1 MRSAKRSAFTS
12 LIVIVLLTL
21 AIALGYFT
29 DMLWMRWE
37 RSCFPT
43 LFSDD
48 VISCAEQYDLDADM
62 IYAVIK
68 VTSNFASNHIS
79 EDGRIGL
86 MQLSEETFRWLSD
99 EHLRENLD
107 SGLLYE
113 PSTNI
118 RYGCYYLLYL
128 TTCYESWDAVLAA
141 YLVDQYTVDPWYWE
155 WQADSEAEFI
165 IPDSEIQKKVT
176 KIQQTVDKYKKLY
189 DKKEMYDH
197 ESDESR

>member
-1 MRSAKRSAFTS
+1 MRSSRRSAFTS
-12 LIVIVLLTL
+12 AIVIILLAL
-21 AIALGYFT
+21 AVTLGYIT
-29 DMLWMRWE
+29 DLVWERWE
-37 RSCFPT
+37 CSLYPT
-43 LFSDD
+43 EFSHD

-62 IYAVIK
+62 IYALIK
-68 VTSNFASNHIS
+68 VMSNFTSNHVS

-86 MQLSEETFRWLSD
+86 MQLSEDTFRWLSD

-128 TTCYESWDAVLAA
+128 TTCYESWDAIFAA
-141 YLVDQYTVDPWYWE
+141 YLVGTDTVDQWIIE
-155 WQADSEAEFI
+155 SQLGSDGDLI
-165 IPDSEIQKKVT
+165 IPDTKVQKKVV

-189 DKKEMYDH
+189 QEKGDVR
-197 ESDESR
+197 S